1 MPYNQHANR
10 LGKAAEKMNITF
22 SGSRGAGGVG
32 LTFPTPRKTAKPTAL
47 ATARLTK
54 LEYLKTRA
62 ALARE
67 VLPDSMKC
75 GHRDLR

>member
-22 SGSRGAGGVG
+22 SGSRGAGGLG

-47 ATARLTK
+47 ATARLAK

-62 ALARE
+62 VVARE
-67 VLPDSMKC
+67 VLTDSTDM
-75 GHRDLR
+75 GH

>member
-22 SGSRGAGGVG
+22 SGSRGTGGAG
-32 LTFPTPRKTAKPTAL
+32 LTFPTPRKRAKPTAL
-47 ATARLTK
+47 ATARLAK

-62 ALARE
+62 AVVRE
-67 VLPDSMKC
+67 VPTDSTDM
-75 GHRDLR
+75 GR